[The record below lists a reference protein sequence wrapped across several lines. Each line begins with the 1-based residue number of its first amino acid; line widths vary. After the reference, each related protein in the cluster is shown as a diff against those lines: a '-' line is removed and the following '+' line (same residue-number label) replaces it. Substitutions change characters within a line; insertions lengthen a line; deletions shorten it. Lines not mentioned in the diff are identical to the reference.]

1 MATGVAEP
9 GRTWLVRQAER
20 QYGQELGPLRHSEL
34 SWNISWKLMPWFIG
48 AGFVFAA
55 VAEFTGQPT
64 SSRGPGLFSNL
75 PLYVVASIL
84 TGLVL
89 WSLTLL
95 WSFRRLLVF
104 DRGLLYRY
112 SQKHA
117 ARAVLWEDI
126 DAGTLRAVV
135 APAGTDADRLLR
147 TLNPEDKISLGV
159 RGQFAVVFRARES
172 RVTATAL
179 PARGPDGAGR
189 PLRFFTFTTRNCPEQ
204 LVGMIQEGLRN
215 TGVPEA
221 AAAFQALPPAVVHS
235 AVSLD

>member
-1 MATGVAEP
+1 
-9 GRTWLVRQAER
+9 
-20 QYGQELGPLRHSEL
+20 LRHKEL
-34 SWNISWKLMPWFIG
+34 SWHISWKLMPWFVG
-48 AGFVFAA
+48 AGFVLVA

-75 PLYVVASIL
+75 TLYLVASLL

-104 DRGLLYRY
+104 DRGFLYRY

-117 ARAVLWEDI
+117 ARAIFWEDV
-126 DAGTLRAVV
+126 DAGTLRSVV

-179 PARGPDGAGR
+179 PAPGSDGAGR
-189 PLRFFTFTTRNCPEQ
+189 PPRFFTFTTRNSPEK
-204 LVGMIQEGLRN
+204 LVSKIQEGLRN
-215 TGVPEA
+215 TGVPGA

>member
-1 MATGVAEP
+1 
-9 GRTWLVRQAER
+9 
-20 QYGQELGPLRHSEL
+20 
-34 SWNISWKLMPWFIG
+34 MPWFNC

-55 VAEFTGQPT
+55 VAKFTGQPT

-75 PLYVVASIL
+75 PLYAVASIL

-117 ARAVLWEDI
+117 ARAIFWEDI
-126 DAGTLRAVV
+126 DAGSLRSVV
-135 APAGTDADRLLR
+135 APAGTD
-147 TLNPEDKISLGV
+147 
-159 RGQFAVVFRARES
+159 
-172 RVTATAL
+172 
-179 PARGPDGAGR
+179 AGR
-189 PLRFFTFTTRNCPEQ
+189 PLRFFTFTTRNSPDQ
-204 LVGMIQEGLRN
+204 LVGKIQEGLIN
-215 TGVPEA
+215 AGVPEA
-221 AAAFQALPPAVVHS
+221 AAAFHALPPAVVRS

>member
-1 MATGVAEP
+1 MAEP
-9 GRTWLVRQAER
+9 GRTWLARRAER
-20 QYGQELGPLRHSEL
+20 QYGQELGLLRHTEL
-34 SWNISWKLMPWFIG
+34 SWHIRWKLLPWFIG

-75 PLYVVASIL
+75 PLYAVASIL

-117 ARAVLWEDI
+117 ARAIFWEDI
-126 DAGTLRAVV
+126 DAGTLRSVV

-159 RGQFAVVFRARES
+159 RGQFAVVFRAKES
-172 RVTATAL
+172 RVTATAQ
-179 PARGPDGAGR
+179 PASGSDGTGK
-189 PLRFFTFTTRNCPEQ
+189 PLRFYTFTTRNSPDQ
-204 LVGMIQEGLRN
+204 LVGMIQKGLRN
-215 TGVPEA
+215 TGAPAA

>member
-1 MATGVAEP
+1 MAEP
-9 GRTWLVRQAER
+9 GRTWLARRAER
-20 QYGQELGPLRHSEL
+20 QYGQELGLLRHTEL
-34 SWNISWKLMPWFIG
+34 SWHISWKLLPWFIG

-75 PLYVVASIL
+75 PLYAVASIL

-95 WSFRRLLVF
+95 LSFRRLLVF

-117 ARAVLWEDI
+117 ARAIFWEDI
-126 DAGTLRAVV
+126 DAGTLRSVV

-159 RGQFAVVFRARES
+159 RGQFAVVFRAKES
-172 RVTATAL
+172 RVTATAQ
-179 PARGPDGAGR
+179 PASGSDGTGK
-189 PLRFFTFTTRNCPEQ
+189 PLRFYTFTTRNSPDQ
-204 LVGMIQEGLRN
+204 LVGMIQNGLRN
-215 TGVPEA
+215 TGAPEA

>member
-1 MATGVAEP
+1 M
-9 GRTWLVRQAER
+9 RRAER
-20 QYGQELGPLRHSEL
+20 QYGEELGHLRHTDL
-34 SWNISWKLMPWFIG
+34 SWHISWILLPWFIG

-64 SSRGPGLFSNL
+64 SSRGPGLFSNV
-75 PLYVVASIL
+75 PLYVAASLL

-117 ARAVLWEDI
+117 ARAIFWEDI
-126 DAGTLRAVV
+126 DAGTLRSVV

-159 RGQFAVVFRARES
+159 RGQFAIVFRARDS

-179 PARGPDGAGR
+179 PAPGSDGAER
-189 PLRFFTFTTRNCPEQ
+189 PLRFFTFTTRSSPEQ
-204 LVGMIQEGLRN
+204 LVTMIQEGLRN
-215 TGVPEA
+215 TGVQEA

-235 AVSLD
+235 RVSLD